1 MRLRDA
7 NFAAEILSVTRQRI
21 YELVRENFFP
31 AGVVVRLGTR
41 QLRFHEEALLEWIN
55 RGGCVQAEQDKT
67 EHNKAVAGK

>member
-7 NFAAEILSVTRQRI
+7 NFAADILNVPKPRI

-41 QLRFHEEALLEWIN
+41 QLRFHEEALLDWIKG
-55 RGGCVQAEQDKT
+55 GGCVQ
-67 EHNKAVAGK
+67 VGKGN

>member
-7 NFAAEILSVTRQRI
+7 NFAAGILNVPKPRI

-41 QLRFHEEALLEWIN
+41 QLRFNEEALLDWIKC
-55 RGGCVQAEQDKT
+55 GGCIQADQKKA
-67 EHNKAVAGK
+67 EHQAAT